1 MKPPLLSDR
10 DLSRQI
16 TLKESD
22 LERQIADYLA
32 LDGWYTRHFEL
43 NYSERKQRSV
53 GEKGMPDMLCLRYT
67 RGASTSI
74 AWANILWIE
83 CKRPGGP
90 VSRWQREW
98 KEREK
103 RRGATVLLMGI
114 DFEPSIDGF
123 VEWYE
128 KSGLQ
133 VRDLQLGGRRKTA

>member
-1 MKPPLLSDR
+1 MKPLLY
-10 DLSRQI
+10 
-16 TLKESD
+16 ESD

-43 NYSERKQRSV
+43 NYSERKQLVV
-53 GEKGMPDMLCLRYT
+53 GERGMPDLLCLRYCPL
-67 RGASTSI
+67 ADPSDPDAVI
-74 AWANILWIE
+74 PWANILWIE

-98 KEREK
+98 KERER

-133 VRDLQLGGRRKTA
+133 ARYLRLGGRPKTA

>member
-1 MKPPLLSDR
+1 MKLPLLSDGEC
-10 DLSRQI
+10 

-22 LERQIADYLA
+22 LERQIAEYLA
-32 LDGWYTRHFEL
+32 LDSWYTRHFEL
-43 NYSERKQRSV
+43 NYSERKQRSI

-67 RGASTSI
+67 GI

-98 KEREK
+98 KERER

-133 VRDLQLGGRRKTA
+133 ARELRLGGRRKPA

>member
-1 MKPPLLSDR
+1 MKPPL
-10 DLSRQI
+10 I
-16 TLKESD
+16 YESD

-67 RGASTSI
+67 GTG
-74 AWANILWIE
+74 WANILWIE

-114 DFEPSIDGF
+114 DFGPSLEGF
-123 VEWYE
+123 VAWYE

-133 VRDLQLGGRRKTA
+133 VRDLRLGGRRKPA

>member
-1 MKPPLLSDR
+1 MKLPLLSDR

-32 LDGWYTRHFEL
+32 LDSWYVRHFEL

-53 GEKGMPDMLCLRYT
+53 GEKGMPDLLCLRYHALP
-67 RGASTSI
+67 G
-74 AWANILWIE
+74 WANLLWIE

-98 KEREK
+98 KERER

-133 VRDLQLGGRRKTA
+133 ARYLRLGGRPKTA

>member
-22 LERQIADYLA
+22 LERQIAEYLA
-32 LDGWYTRHFEL
+32 LDSWYTRHFEL

-53 GEKGMPDMLCLRYT
+53 GERGMPDLLALRYHPP
-67 RGASTSI
+67 GASDC
-74 AWANILWIE
+74 LWIE
-83 CKRPGGP
+83 LKRPGGR
-90 VSRWQREW
+90 VTMDQRAW
-98 KEREK
+98 RDRER
-103 RRGATVLLMGI
+103 RRGATVLIAGI

-123 VEWYE
+123 VGWYE

-133 VRDLQLGGRRKTA
+133 VRELRLGGRRKPA